1 MSALLPCSAHL
12 LHLYYSAVLQARLQF
27 RRAHLLRYRAM
38 TEELITCELTCS
50 ADPGDWTVKTGDMDC
65 ERPIFSVSGGVV
77 KQQEPPQEQQQAGD
91 TAAAAAA
98 APTSPAAA
106 ATTAGSGISPAG
118 CELCVEHESELD
130 WFCRTERKP
139 ICSHCAVV
147 GTCRGHTVTPLA
159 NRVTA
164 IRVSVWSLNTE
175 AVTFIPQ
182 LFAFCC
188 EHCGLRLLVYTFRNV
203 VLFTWDTCRVIN
215 SPGRLLSL

>member
-1 MSALLPCSAHL
+1 
-12 LHLYYSAVLQARLQF
+12 
-27 RRAHLLRYRAM
+27 M

-50 ADPGDWTVKTGDMDC
+50 ADPGETVKTGDMDG

-77 KQQEPPQEQQQAGD
+77 KQQEPPQEQQQQQAGD
-91 TAAAAAA
+91 TAAAS
-98 APTSPAAA
+98 TSPAAA
-106 ATTAGSGISPAG
+106 ATTAESGISE

-147 GTCRGHTVTPLA
+147 GACRGHTVTPLA

-175 AVTFIPQ
+175 AVMSFVVNIV
-182 LFAFCC
+182 A
-188 EHCGLRLLVYTFRNV
+188 CGC
-203 VLFTWDTCRVIN
+203 LFTPLEMWFY
-215 SPGRLLSL
+215 LLGIHAGL